1 MGAEVSAMAR
11 SLLVVL
17 ALLTLGGCAG
27 STLPYTPATQP
38 AGATLSAGYRV
49 VGDRL
54 QIEVDTDGR
63 RLEEATVVRADG
75 TAVRPTAIDVMPGG
89 WAGGPHIGV
98 GVGGGT
104 WGGGGIGVGT
114 GVSVGVPAGGTSD
127 GNTLVY
133 FPLDQVGAAPWLV
146 RVRVH
151 GVPPTLIP
159 VGTPAAQ

>member
-1 MGAEVSAMAR
+1 MAR
-11 SLLVVL
+11 SLLVAL

-27 STLPYTPATQP
+27 PTLPYTPAAQP
-38 AGATLSAGYRV
+38 AGATLSAGYRI

-75 TAVRPTAIDVMPGG
+75 TEVRPTAIDVMPGR
-89 WAGGPHIGV
+89 WSGGPHVGV

-104 WGGGGIGVGT
+104 WGGSGIGVGT
-114 GVSVGVPAGGTSD
+114 GITVGGPVGGARVD

-133 FPLDQVGAAPWLV
+133 FPLDRVGVAPWVV
-146 RVRVH
+146 RVRVQ
-151 GVPPTLIP
+151 GVPPALIP
-159 VGTPAAQ
+159 VGAPAAQ

>member
-1 MGAEVSAMAR
+1 MAR
-11 SLLVVL
+11 SLLVAL
-17 ALLTLGGCAG
+17 ALLMLGCAG
-27 STLPYTPATQP
+27 PSLPYTPAEQP

-75 TAVRPTAIDVMPGG
+75 TEVRPTAIDVMPGAWG
-89 WAGGPHIGV
+89 GGPHIGV

-104 WGGGGIGVGT
+104 WGGGIGVGT

-133 FPLDQVGAAPWLV
+133 FPLDRVGAAPWLV
-146 RVRVH
+146 RVRVQ
-151 GVPPTLIP
+151 GVPPALIP